1 MMHNH
6 PHQPT
11 TIAEVFAAETCP
23 VVMAAMLAEFSMQT
37 LEKFAPKYMQLLDTA
52 TVNTTRRN

>member
-1 MMHNH
+1 MMNN
-6 PHQPT
+6 QPT
-11 TIAEVFAAETCP
+11 TIAEVFAAETDP

-52 TVNTTRRN
+52 TLATTRRN